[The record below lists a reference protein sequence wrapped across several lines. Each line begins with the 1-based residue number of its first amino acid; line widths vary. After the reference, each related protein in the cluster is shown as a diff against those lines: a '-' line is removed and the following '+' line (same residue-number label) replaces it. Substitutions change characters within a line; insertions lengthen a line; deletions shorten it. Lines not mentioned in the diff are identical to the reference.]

1 MKASMEKRLEE
12 LETYSGIDEESPMLI
27 LSDGRS
33 VASPENLMMYILE
46 HGYDYDGATIVD
58 IEFPDNEDPDEYAD
72 PISIAMREGMIQ
84 MARGEYDPRVDVE
97 MTEEMK
103 EAGIYSIDTEDL
115 KEWHQKKSKEE
126 YLSAWQERKKKQI
139 Q

>member
-1 MKASMEKRLEE
+1 MKASIEKRLEE

-27 LSDGRS
+27 LTDGRR
-33 VASPENLMMYILE
+33 VAAPENLMMYILE
-46 HGYDYDGATIVD
+46 HGYDYEGATIVD
-58 IEFPDNEDPDEYAD
+58 IEFPDDEDPDEYAD

-126 YLSAWQERKKKQI
+126 YLEAWEKRQEAKL
-139 Q
+139 